1 MYICK
6 DQSQWQCATHT
17 YTDMQCVGLTHASRK
32 LKQHP
37 PHPTPPHTHTLH
49 KFDWPLP
56 DELAYTK
63 MFTGAGYNCSPGP
76 VEMEISV

>member
-1 MYICK
+1 
-6 DQSQWQCATHT
+6 
-17 YTDMQCVGLTHASRK
+17 MQCVGITHASRK
-32 LKQHP
+32 FN
-37 PHPTPPHTHTLH
+37 PPHTHTHH
-49 KFDWPLP
+49 KFDRPLP